1 MLSPQTFATH
11 LARAVD
17 LFRDPDAKALQ
28 KTELRALM
36 GLLSIAPVSLKT
48 DGGSLVINGT
58 VVEGVIYRSL
68 VERLS
73 LHNVREITLPSDAP
87 PGDIFNLLKTLA
99 DQPTS
104 DNVPTRLRSTGTQ
117 RVTVEIARLFSEV
130 DNQEGQKP
138 DPGKPAPKIELGVD
152 GILQGNMED
161 MPMPEPRKSTEVLSR
176 AVMPPPGALDAPP
189 IQRYSD
195 AMPRPEDGPP
205 VPFSGS
211 GRPSSI
217 DASLSDLAENPTSPA
232 VSAILA
238 SLGEQ
243 VDAAVRAGRFEQA
256 AKILA
261 GIVRQEQLIPDT
273 GPRRQYGI
281 ALKRMYSRP
290 LLDGLVQLLDAPGH
304 EADASLALQ
313 RGGTEA
319 VDILLEQLVA
329 STTVSERRHAF
340 DALSKMR
347 EAAGQIIHMMGHA
360 QWYVV
365 RNMAELVGE
374 LGLEDAVPALV
385 KQLDHE
391 DERVRKA
398 VALAL
403 AKIGTKSVVEPLR
416 RALRDSSA
424 DVRMQAAI
432 GVGGRKANA
441 LAMPLVVALE
451 EEKNPD
457 VIRELVLG
465 LGRIGS
471 PDAVQA
477 LIKLAQPAGRFIGR
491 KPTGLRLAAV
501 ESLRLAATP
510 AALGALQGLATDSD
524 RQVKIAAVAAVAEL
538 KR

>member
-36 GLLSIAPVSLKT
+36 GLLSMAPVSLKT

-58 VVEGVIYRSL
+58 VVEGVIYRPL

-130 DNQEGQKP
+130 DSQDGQKP
-138 DPGKPAPKIELGVD
+138 DPAKPAPKIELGVD

-161 MPMPEPRKSTEVLSR
+161 MPMPEPRKSSEVLSR

-189 IQRYSD
+189 MQRYSD
-195 AMPRPEDGPP
+195 AVPRPDDGPP
-205 VPFSGS
+205 VPFSAS

-217 DASLSDLAENPTSPA
+217 DSSLTDLAENPTSPA
-232 VSAILA
+232 VSGILA

-243 VDAAVRAGRFEQA
+243 VDAAVRSGRFEQA

-347 EAAGQIIHMMGHA
+347 EAAGQIVHMMGHA

-491 KPTGLRLAAV
+491 KPAGLRLAAV

-524 RQVKIAAVAAVAEL
+524 RQVKTAALAAVAEL